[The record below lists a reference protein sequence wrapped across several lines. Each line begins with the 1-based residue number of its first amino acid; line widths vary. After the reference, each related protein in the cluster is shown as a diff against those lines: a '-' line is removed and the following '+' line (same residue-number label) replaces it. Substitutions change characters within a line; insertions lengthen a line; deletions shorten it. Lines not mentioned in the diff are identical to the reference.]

1 MGGINGL
8 KILMLSRLQSRGFFI
23 AIEAQCLFR
32 SLQNGLECLKFLKS
46 DAVIQLYLHNI
57 RSEHGQGRFHV
68 VAPLP
73 QVLGLSP
80 LFLKCILSFWLLLLL
95 VELVLQATPFG
106 AQQAEDM

>member
-8 KILMLSRLQSRGFFI
+8 ILSRLQSRGFFI

-32 SLQNGLECLKFLKS
+32 SLQNGLECLKFLES

-68 VAPLP
+68 VAPFQ

-80 LFLKCILSFWLLLLL
+80 LFLKCILSFLPLLLL